1 MKIYRLP
8 QLAES
13 TPEGTYCLGFED
25 LNTRSVYMLY
35 GRLRPNESARK
46 VIPAEGTEE
55 IICVIKGSLKVKSAR
70 ASFSVLAGEAFHL
83 KESETFI
90 LDNTG
95 DEEAVFIAAGG
106 RCRAGTPLL
115 DKQEPKQDTATAVAV
130 VAVETPSKEEPE
142 FIITRDSAEGE

>member
-25 LNTRSVYMLY
+25 LNTCSVYMLY
-35 GRLRPNESARK
+35 GRLRPNETAHK
-46 VIPAEGTEE
+46 VVPAEGTEE
-55 IICVIKGSLKVKSAR
+55 IICVIKGSLKVKTGRST
-70 ASFSVLAGEAFHL
+70 FSVLAGEAFHL
-83 KESETFI
+83 KESETVI

-106 RCRAGTPLL
+106 RCRSGTPLQ
-115 DKQEPKQDTATAVAV
+115 DKKEPKQETAAV
-130 VAVETPSKEEPE
+130 VETPLKEEPE
-142 FIITRDSAEGE
+142 FTITRDSAEGE